1 MSTKLSESAQRKKG
15 IFLLCVP
22 VLIIP
27 ILALLAW
34 NGPANLPL
42 TEPETHGLNL
52 EIPSPSLEKKQ
63 SSKADAYQS
72 VQTAEKAAEEWPLPD
87 FLNQS
92 LLESSAKVALP
103 NNSMGFDLIS
113 HQTSEKLLNPSLNG
127 TEKEIQERLLLL
139 DQVVQGREIPASFS
153 SPLQRDAH
161 NSREIDPQLLELQQ
175 MMDQIMASKKQ
186 PDPEIQQ
193 LEGLMDKILQLQYP
207 DKYPSPELKIVSDFS
222 PVSVGSSAGNSNQEE
237 ITFPEID
244 DYQISSNGFFGL
256 DEKTSHPYSDNTS
269 FPKTIAASV
278 ARSQEIIPGEALELT
293 LEQDL
298 TVGGNVISPGSV
310 LHAKTSLKG
319 SRLEIQV
326 SGILQEGILIPVS
339 LIGYGLDGIS
349 GIELSDMKGA
359 SQWIKASSQSAQSM
373 NMGMLGMDWQS
384 QLANSGIQATRNL
397 IRSKSRVRKIE
408 IKAGHPILLID
419 SSTSKTQSL

>member
-1 MSTKLSESAQRKKG
+1 MNTKLSESAQRKKG

-42 TEPETHGLNL
+42 TEPETRGLNL

-72 VQTAEKAAEEWPLPD
+72 VQKAEKEAEDWPLPD

-92 LLESSAKVALP
+92 LLESSAKEALP

-153 SPLQRDAH
+153 SPQQRDAH

-175 MMDQIMASKKQ
+175 MMDQMIESKQ
-186 PDPEIQQ
+186 HADPEIEQ

-207 DKYPSPELKIVSDFS
+207 GKYPSPELNSESEFA
-222 PVSVGSSAGNSNQEE
+222 PVSVGSPADQSNQDESVS
-237 ITFPEID
+237 PEIAVT
-244 DYQISSNGFFGL
+244 QMSANGFFGL
-256 DEKTSHPYSDNTS
+256 EENGKSQSGDHTL
-269 FPKTIAASV
+269 FRKTISASV
-278 ARSQEIIPGEALELT
+278 ARSQEMVPGEALELI
-293 LEQDL
+293 LEEDL
-298 TVGGNVISPGSV
+298 EIAGSV
-310 LHAKTSLKG
+310 LPHGSLVYAKTSLNG
-319 SRLEIQV
+319 SRLQIQV

-339 LIGYGLDGIS
+339 LTGYGLDGIS

-359 SQWIKASSQSAQSM
+359 SQWINATSQSAQSM